1 MKQDRRSVVAALAGL
16 PFVGG
21 AALAATPAPAPAPAP
36 APVPPTR
43 VAITTAVGV
52 ITLELY
58 GDKAPITVANFLRYT
73 DQKRF
78 DKGEFY
84 RTIKV
89 PALPQAGLLQGGC
102 HGDPALLLPP
112 IPHES
117 TDKTG
122 LKHKA
127 GTISMPRTTL
137 GSARGD
143 FFICL
148 EESPWYDVNPIQ
160 PGDNQGYAAFGQ
172 VVEGLDVVLK
182 IQAMPVSPTEGA
194 SYGMAGQILD
204 PPVKFI
210 SVRRV

>member
-1 MKQDRRSVVAALAGL
+1 MERMRQDRRTVVAALAGL

-21 AALAATPAPAPAPAP
+21 SALAQVPA
-36 APVPPTR
+36 TR
-43 VAITTAVGV
+43 VAIVTHVGT

-78 DKGEFY
+78 DGAEFY

-89 PALPQAGLLQGGC
+89 PDLPQAGLLQGGC
-102 HGDPALLLPP
+102 HGDPRRLLPP
-112 IPHES
+112 IAHES

-122 LKHKA
+122 LKHKV
-127 GTISMPRTTL
+127 GTISMPRTAL
-137 GSARGD
+137 GTARGD

-148 EESPWYDVNPIQ
+148 EDAPWYDVNPIQ

-204 PPVKFI
+204 PTVKFI